1 MKALIIDDDILP
13 AEYLAELLEE
23 HCPEVTSMEV
33 CVSPVRGLKKLKNE
47 QFDVLFL
54 DVEMPNMTGF
64 ELLDALDEQQTPQVV
79 FMTAFNQYAV
89 DAFKVN
95 AVDYLL
101 KPINTSDLLRAVD
114 RLVASAKDKTT
125 IESPAIK
132 KITPLF
138 DGNDYRFIPTKDI
151 VRVLGD
157 GSYSRIY
164 IKDAKELLISQYL
177 GQMEP
182 TLLKRGFIRCHRS
195 HIVNPQHVSKFS
207 RSDGSFFVMSN
218 GDMVPISASRKKEI
232 REAFDLL

>member
-1 MKALIIDDDILP
+1 MRALIIDDDILP
-13 AEYLAELLEE
+13 AEYLAELLGE
-23 HCPEVTSMEV
+23 HCPEVTSAEV
-33 CVSPVRGLKKLKNE
+33 CISPVRGLKKLKSE
-47 QFDVLFL
+47 SFDVLFL

-64 ELLDALDEQQTPQVV
+64 ELLDALEDKQTPQVV

-101 KPINTSDLLRAVD
+101 KPINTSDLLRAVE
-114 RLVASAKDKTT
+114 RLTHLTKEKASVD
-125 IESPAIK
+125 SPAIH

-138 DGNDYRFIPTKDI
+138 DGNDYQFIPTKDI

-164 IKDAKELLISQYL
+164 MKDAKELLISQYL
-177 GQMEP
+177 GQVEP

-195 HIVNPQHVSKFS
+195 HIVNPHHVSKFS

-218 GDMVPISASRKKEI
+218 GDMVPVSVSRKQHLKEL
-232 REAFDLL
+232 FDL